1 MEVAGTTFGSFD
13 IIVLIILGISGL
25 LAFSRGLSREII
37 SIISLTIGMVGALF
51 LFGRYQINVQSF
63 IKPAWLADGILLLGV
78 FGVLYILFSYVMRGW
93 AKTIRGQKPPF
104 LDRLLGL
111 GFGIVR
117 GTILA
122 SLLVL
127 VVSNLAKDGE
137 PADWI
142 GQAKTY
148 PILRKTSDILV
159 NLPFAKAKEV
169 AEDIQTK
176 GKESDILPDI
186 PAPEEQ

>member
-1 MEVAGTTFGSFD
+1 MEFAGTTFGSFD
-13 IIVLIILGISGL
+13 TVVIIILGISGI
-25 LAFSRGLSREII
+25 LAFVRGLSREII
-37 SIISLTIGMVGALF
+37 SIISLLIAVIGALF

-78 FGVLYILFSYVMRGW
+78 FGLLYIVASFLMRGW
-93 AKTIRGQKPPF
+93 AKALRGRGPS
-104 LDRLLGL
+104 LVDRLLGL

-148 PILRKTSDILV
+148 PILRKTSDMLV
-159 NLPFAKAKEV
+159 DLPFARAKKA
-169 AEDIQTK
+169 AEDIKTK
-176 GKESDILPDI
+176 GKETDILPDI
-186 PAPEEQ
+186 PQEQQ

>member
-1 MEVAGTTFGSFD
+1 MEFAGMSFGGFD
-13 IIVLIILGISGL
+13 TVVIVILGVSAV
-25 LAFSRGLSREII
+25 LAFVRGLSRELI
-37 SIISLTIGMVGALF
+37 SIIALAIGVVGALF
-51 LFGRYQINVQSF
+51 LFGRYQINMQSL
-63 IKPAWLADGILLLGV
+63 IKPAWLADSVLLLGV
-78 FGVLYILFSYVMRGW
+78 FGFLYILSRFLMRGW
-93 AKTIRGQKPPF
+93 AKTLRGRGPSL

-111 GFGIVR
+111 GFGVLR

-148 PILRKTSDILV
+148 PILRKTADMLV
-159 NLPFAKAKEV
+159 NLPFARAKEV
-169 AEDIQTK
+169 ADYTK
-176 GKESDILPDI
+176 TQGKQSEMLPDI
-186 PAPEEQ
+186 PQNEQ